1 MFFKPTGTVDWAS
14 YLGMRGLWSQVDF
27 SSKPSYESV
36 TLRELFPATNERP
49 YGLLIFSITNSWW
62 IFNEIIVADVG
73 EFRYFERYTC
83 KDGKDGKENS
93 MGGMVAETCWPQ
105 DKVWM
110 SKTIKNINIYKSTDG
125 LVPLCGCEIIKPTTK
140 CICKTSQEV
149 GEVLFKKNPSDLLG
163 TDSNIYRGLS
173 EDSANSINNGVGRR
187 C

>member
-1 MFFKPTGTVDWAS
+1 MEQFLCQKLISPST
-14 YLGMRGLWSQVDF
+14 LLRGWPQHN
-27 SSKPSYESV
+27 SSKDPQKMICFSNRPVPWIEPLTSACEV
-36 TLRELFPATNERP
+36 HEVKLTSPLSQDTNLLHCASFPLPRVRP

-62 IFNEIIVADVG
+62 ICNEIIVADVG
-73 EFRYFERYTC
+73 EFRYFKRYTC

-125 LVPLCGCEIIKPTTK
+125 LVPLYGCEIIKPTTK

-149 GEVLFKKNPSDLLG
+149 W
-163 TDSNIYRGLS
+163 
-173 EDSANSINNGVGRR
+173 
-187 C
+187 